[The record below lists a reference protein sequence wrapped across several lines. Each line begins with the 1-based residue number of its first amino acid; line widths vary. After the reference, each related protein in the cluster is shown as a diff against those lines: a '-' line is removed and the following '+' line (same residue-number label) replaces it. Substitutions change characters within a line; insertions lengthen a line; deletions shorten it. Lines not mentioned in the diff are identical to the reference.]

1 MGAVCSPCHRGRSDG
16 RSVDVDSIQ
25 GALFALA
32 AAGYF
37 IGAMFYVVTG
47 ALRRPRLGTGGTALL
62 AGSLALQSAGL
73 ALRGLAAGALPVT
86 NTPETLVFYGWVFAL
101 GYLVVERLDRA
112 DWEALRP
119 VGAFAGL
126 LACAALALASSPL
139 TGGLLAPQ
147 PLVPALRSH
156 WLALHVSLTLV
167 GEGFFAVAF
176 VASILYLVRERA
188 AKRVGGDSQTR
199 LDRLDRVSYRAIA
212 VGFPFFTLG
221 ALFFGAVWAK
231 HAWGRYWG
239 WDPKETFSLV
249 TWLVYVL
256 YLHLR
261 VRRGWGARRVAWVAV
276 IGFLLALFTFAG
288 VNYLVRGLHSYG

>member
-1 MGAVCSPCHRGRSDG
+1 MDN
-16 RSVDVDSIQ
+16 IQ
-25 GALFALA
+25 GALFTLA

-37 IGAMFYVVTG
+37 VGAMFYVLAS
-47 ALRRPRLGTGGTALL
+47 ALRRPRLGTGGTAFL
-62 AGSLALQSAGL
+62 AGSLALHSAGL
-73 ALRGLAAGALPVT
+73 AFRGLAAGVLPVT

-101 GYLVVERLDRA
+101 GYLVVEWLDRA
-112 DWEALRP
+112 DRETLRP

-176 VASILYLVRERA
+176 VASILYLVRQRA
-188 AKRVGGDSQTR
+188 AKRLGGDSLTR
-199 LDRLDRVSYRAIA
+199 LDRLDRISYRAIV

-261 VRRGWGARRVAWVAV
+261 VQRGWRARRVAWVAL

>member
-1 MGAVCSPCHRGRSDG
+1 V
-16 RSVDVDSIQ
+16 SVDHIQ
-25 GALFALA
+25 GILFALA

-37 IGAMFYVVTG
+37 VGAMLYVLAT
-47 ALRRPRLGTGGTALL
+47 ALRRTPLGTGGTALL
-62 AGSLALQSAGL
+62 AGGLALQSVAL
-73 ALRGLAAGALPVT
+73 ALRGLAAGTLPVT

-101 GYLVVERLDRA
+101 GYIAIERLDRA
-112 DWEALRP
+112 DREVLRP

-139 TGGLLAPQ
+139 TGGLSAPQ

-156 WLALHVSLTLV
+156 WLVLHVSLTLV

-176 VASILYLVRERA
+176 VSSILYLVRERA

-199 LDRLDRVSYRAIA
+199 LDRISYRAIV

-261 VRRGWGARRVAWVAV
+261 VRRGWRAKRVAWVAV